1 MLIILHK
8 MSQDILDQTESD
20 SNKSALE
27 QSVDISQNN
36 NTGKY
41 TDSENNIG
49 EAMKYDIEEKNKKN
63 PEKKGK
69 KNPVKKIR
77 IKRDLT
83 NQKIISINSYNN
95 EINKKRKRSKRN
107 SKKIKN
113 KFSYYFKKK
122 SRNKIKLK
130 KILYQEK
137 SNNFGGSI
145 ISSLTDLNEGSPGQE
160 KKLKFDNEII
170 DCLFVG
176 VEEEEY
182 DFYNIEI
189 ISSINFNKDYQT

>member
-1 MLIILHK
+1 
-8 MSQDILDQTESD
+8 MSQNYIINETESH

-27 QSVDISQNN
+27 QSVDSSQNN

-41 TDSENNIG
+41 TDSEQNTG
-49 EAMKYDIEEKNKKN
+49 EAMNYDIEEKNKKN

-122 SRNKIKLK
+122 SRNKIKKNLH
-130 KILYQEK
+130 QEK

>member
-8 MSQDILDQTESD
+8 MSQDCYYDGTDAHSE
-20 SNKSALE
+20 LE
-27 QSVDISQNN
+27 QYCKQNN
-36 NTGKY
+36 VTGK
-41 TDSENNIG
+41 NNRTEVIQNNQKG
-49 EAMKYDIEEKNKKN
+49 QTIKEN

>member
-83 NQKIISINSYNN
+83 NQKII
-95 EINKKRKRSKRN
+95 
-107 SKKIKN
+107 
-113 KFSYYFKKK
+113 
-122 SRNKIKLK
+122 
-130 KILYQEK
+130 
-137 SNNFGGSI
+137 
-145 ISSLTDLNEGSPGQE
+145 
-160 KKLKFDNEII
+160 
-170 DCLFVG
+170 
-176 VEEEEY
+176 
-182 DFYNIEI
+182 
-189 ISSINFNKDYQT
+189 

>member
-1 MLIILHK
+1 MLIILYK
-8 MSQDILDQTESD
+8 MSQDCYYNGIDPHSE
-20 SNKSALE
+20 LE
-27 QSVDISQNN
+27 QYC
-36 NTGKY
+36 K
-41 TDSENNIG
+41 ENNIPG
-49 EAMKYDIEEKNKKN
+49 KNNRTEVIQKDQIGQTIEESRRKKR
-63 PEKKGK
+63 KKK
-69 KNPVKKIR
+69 PVKKIR

-83 NQKIISINSYNN
+83 NKKIITINSYNN
-95 EINKKRKRSKRN
+95 EINKKGKRSKKN

-122 SRNKIKLK
+122 SRNKIKKNLH
-130 KILYQEK
+130 QEK